1 MMPNADPLAELYD
14 IEGLDAISWWPLAI
28 GWWVVLLVI
37 FLFIVVIATIYWRKR
52 AFERSWRN
60 SALKALSKMER
71 NASAQETAVSLSE
84 LIRRIAIHTYSRKA
98 CAGLE
103 GKAWLRWLKEH
114 DPETFNWEEKAGW
127 LVNIPYAPTST
138 SVPESEIKT
147 TIQAIR
153 RWIR

>member
-1 MMPNADPLAELYD
+1 MMPNTDPLAELYD

-28 GWWVVLLVI
+28 GWWVVLTVVLTLASAIII
-37 FLFIVVIATIYWRKR
+37 FYWRKH

-60 SALKALSKMER
+60 STLKALSKMER
-71 NASAQETAVSLSE
+71 HTASQDTAIALSE
-84 LIRRIAIHTYSRKA
+84 IIRRITIHTHSRKE

-103 GKAWLRWLKEH
+103 GKVWLRWLKEH
-114 DPETFNWEEKAGW
+114 DPEKFDWEEKAAW
-127 LVNIPYAPTST
+127 LVNIPYAPVGTSI
-138 SVPESEIKT
+138 PESEIKT

>member
-1 MMPNADPLAELYD
+1 MPNADPLAELYD

-28 GWWVVLLVI
+28 GWWVVLAIILI
-37 FLFIVVIATIYWRKR
+37 LAAGIAVFYWRKH
-52 AFERSWRN
+52 AFERSWRK
-60 SALKALSKMER
+60 STLKALSEMEQ
-71 NASAQETAVSLSE
+71 NAASQETAIALSE
-84 LIRRIAIHTYSRKA
+84 LIRRIAIYTHSRKA